1 MTMNPAHGAFK
12 HIVAFEVSKQ
22 SLCIHVLPGDERL
35 AVPNTPKAIR
45 KLLIAQ
51 MRRSARESLGP
62 LLVICEATGGYERTV
77 LDLCLELGLAVH
89 KAHGARVRH
98 FAKYLGLLAKTDP
111 IDARTL
117 ALYGLRT
124 EGLRLYE
131 PLAPEAEAL
140 KALKTRRDQI
150 QHMLRA
156 ETNRLGQAR
165 QACICRSLKAHIASL
180 KDQLTQLEARIV
192 LHLKTCETLARKA
205 RLMRTLKG
213 IGPMTAVTL
222 LAHMPEL
229 GSLRKGEAACI
240 AGLAPINNDSGKSQ
254 GARSIEAGR
263 ACVRKTLYM
272 AALVAI
278 RHNPVLQRFAEN
290 LTRRGK
296 PAKLVI
302 TAVMRKLI
310 VILNAMLKAGEPWN
324 GAQTA

>member
-1 MTMNPAHGAFK
+1 MIMNPAQSAFN
-12 HIVAFEVSKQ
+12 HIIAFEVSKD
-22 SLCIHVLPGDERL
+22 SLCIHVLPGEEKL
-35 AVPNTPKAIR
+35 AIPNTSKAIR

-51 MRRSARESLGP
+51 MRRNTKESLGQ
-62 LLVICEATGGYERTV
+62 LLVICEATGGYERAL
-77 LDLCLELGLAVH
+77 LDLCVELGLAAH
-89 KAHGARVRH
+89 KAHGTRVRH

-117 ALYGLRT
+117 AFYGLRT
-124 EGLRLYE
+124 EGLRLYT
-131 PLAPEAEAL
+131 PLSPEAETL
-140 KALKTRRDQI
+140 KALKIRRDQI

-165 QACICRSLKAHIASL
+165 HTRVRRSLQAHIASL
-180 KDQLTQLEARIV
+180 GKHLAELEAQITQL
-192 LHLKTCETLARKA
+192 LKASETLTRKA

-213 IGPMTAVTL
+213 VGPMTAITL

-229 GSLRKGEAACI
+229 GTLRKGEAACI
-240 AGLAPINNDSGKSQ
+240 AGLAPINSDSGRTQ

-263 ACVRKTLYM
+263 GAIRKTLYM

-278 RHNPVLQRFAEN
+278 RHNPILRRFAEN

-302 TAVMRKLI
+302 TAVMRKLL
-310 VILNAMLKAGEPWN
+310 VILNAMLKAGEPWK
-324 GAQTA
+324 GLQTA